1 MDGVMS
7 NVTVTSDYFRSAS
20 CRHTVYNVTLPQ
32 DGGVAAR
39 AQPDAGGAGAVLL
52 RGAPPRPPH
61 RRAGVLQGAHRP
73 GDGGIHRVP
82 GGDTP
87 PCLNSLH
94 LISPQELRGDLAS
107 WDEAAVWTVSGNV
120 SRTSLDTED
129 VCSEAGP
136 RAGLLMVTD
145 INYIISTTIN
155 IYMIS
160 TNICCTRCFPRTPAG
175 PGAATCVGGS
185 EAACTW
191 TPRQPRHG

>member
-1 MDGVMS
+1 MWPPGH
-7 NVTVTSDYFRSAS
+7 NL
-20 CRHTVYNVTLPQ
+20 TL
-32 DGGVAAR
+32 GGR
-39 AQPDAGGAGAVLL
+39 ELFYYGAHL
-52 RGAPPRPPH
+52 RGLLTDAQVFS
-61 RRAGVLQGAHRP
+61 RALTDQEMVAYTACQEVA
-73 GDGGIHRVP
+73 
-82 GGDTP
+82 DT

-155 IYMIS
+155 IYRIS
-160 TNICCTRCFPRTPAG
+160 TNIYGTRCFPRTPAG